1 MQLSTALP
9 EGLQHYGIMYS
20 TTRVIGTAQ
29 GQIHGHSD
37 VGKTTERDPGS
48 KHEAIPSEPQLGR
61 PLATSFRHLL
71 ARNQLASNL
80 QRGILPRASFS
91 DTRFHLAPS
100 TDLCPTASFSSSL
113 SSEPQLGR
121 PTSILLQP
129 TRPSEPQ
136 LGRPTCYFV
145 SAYCSCFPCS
155 SISSPIIQQARGD
168 NKASCKSRLDSPE
181 DCTFDQRVR
190 HN

>member
-9 EGLQHYGIMYS
+9 EGLQYYGIMYS

-29 GQIHGHSD
+29 RQIHGHSD
-37 VGKTTERDPGS
+37 VWKTTERDPGS

-100 TDLCPTASFSSSL
+100 TDLFPTASFSSSL
-113 SSEPQLGR
+113 
-121 PTSILLQP
+121 T
-129 TRPSEPQ
+129 
-136 LGRPTCYFV
+136 
-145 SAYCSCFPCS
+145 PCTGTAS
-155 SISSPIIQQARGD
+155 
-168 NKASCKSRLDSPE
+168 ASCGGDSIAV
-181 DCTFDQRVR
+181 RVAGPFHGVAAILFVPLEQLVVVFMYLTR
-190 HN
+190 VEVPVSPQN

>member
-129 TRPSEPQ
+129 TTSCSKFENSHVRLHLDNNSILHHQ
-136 LGRPTCYFV
+136 RYLGHPF
-145 SAYCSCFPCS
+145 S
-155 SISSPIIQQARGD
+155 SHPHGRANACATKGKKGRKD
-168 NKASCKSRLDSPE
+168 VE
-181 DCTFDQRVR
+181 
-190 HN
+190 